1 MSIIGVSLR
10 EMETNVK
17 KKKREKVNE
26 KYCGNFETRRKP
38 RHKASYL
45 PRKDTFIFV
54 FFTYIYIYIYIYIQ
68 YTHICIYNIC
78 NIYIYVYLYIICVIY
93 VYIFV
98 SSFNLRL

>member
-54 FFTYIYIYIYIYIQ
+54 FFTYIYIYIYIQ

>member
-10 EMETNVK
+10 EMETNMK

-26 KYCGNFETRRKP
+26 KCCGNFETRRKP

-54 FFTYIYIYIYIYIQ
+54 FFTCVYIYIYTQYI
-68 YTHICIYNIC
+68 H
-78 NIYIYVYLYIICVIY
+78 IY
-93 VYIFV
+93 VYIIYVIYMCIFIYNTRNIRVYIRFV
-98 SSFNLRL
+98 V

>member
-54 FFTYIYIYIYIYIQ
+54 FFTYIYIYIYIYNIHT
-68 YTHICIYNIC
+68 YVYIIYV
-78 NIYIYVYLYIICVIY
+78 IYIYMYI
-93 VYIFV
+93 YI
-98 SSFNLRL
+98 